1 MSAEKP
7 VLKVELAPKN
17 RVYNNTSIRASA
29 INSNNQVQIAKVDGN
44 EIMITKEVVAK
55 PIRNQSQQQHTLQL
69 QQQQQQQQQD
79 HQREGTY
86 YRDALMCAVVFF
98 RRSEGLFDFCMDKM

>member
-1 MSAEKP
+1 MTAEKP

-29 INSNNQVQIAKVDGN
+29 INSNNQMQISKVDGN

-55 PIRNQSQQQHTLQL
+55 PIRNQ
-69 QQQQQQQQQD
+69 QQQQQNLQLQQQQD
-79 HQREGTY
+79 HQREG
-86 YRDALMCAVVFF
+86 M
-98 RRSEGLFDFCMDKM
+98 FCVCVCVCSM